1 LFPLGLP
8 HLSAH
13 TVIRRLFQG
22 LARENHRLSA
32 PLSTTINRYAWQN
45 QPGVIGWN
53 QRRNHTMTIHL
64 PPHIE
69 SSIQAAVHSGH
80 FASVDDA
87 MTEAA
92 SMLLQRLE
100 LKQAAAKPPATNQD
114 KAIPAYKPIWEVV
127 DELRKSVP
135 PEEFAKL
142 PKDGA
147 EQLDH
152 YLYGSPKRPTA

>member
-1 LFPLGLP
+1 
-8 HLSAH
+8 
-13 TVIRRLFQG
+13 
-22 LARENHRLSA
+22 
-32 PLSTTINRYAWQN
+32 
-45 QPGVIGWN
+45 
-53 QRRNHTMTIHL
+53 MTIHL

-114 KAIPAYKPIWEVV
+114 EAIPAYKPIWEVV